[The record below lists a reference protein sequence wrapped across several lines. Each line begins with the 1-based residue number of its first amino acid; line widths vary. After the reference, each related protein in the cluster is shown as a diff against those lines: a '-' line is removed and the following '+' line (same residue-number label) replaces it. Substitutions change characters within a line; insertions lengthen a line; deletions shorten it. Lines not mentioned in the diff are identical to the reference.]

1 MPEGEKEADI
11 WDYLT
16 DKLLE
21 KRKRIEMLLLGEKDM
36 QAKLIRVVDESEQ
49 FVRSFEI
56 LGVVTR

>member
-11 WDYLT
+11 WDCLT

-21 KRKRIEMLLLGEKDM
+21 IRKRIEMLLLGEKDM